1 MEQLLAV
8 TGKDEARIREI
19 LRRGTIVS
27 GASRFRWAGWDAE
40 VDGLRELLA
49 GFPDADPARPFSPER
64 CIRVVLRGRQSVEI
78 GRETASRKG
87 LFQRRTFWDGL
98 MEAVGGQAAEYVGY
112 SYRDRA
118 DRYVRTLSVDE
129 AQRIQEAAGSI
140 KFSALRDRVRS
151 AGFTQA
157 ELYAER

>member
-1 MEQLLAV
+1 MEHMLAV

-19 LRRGTIVS
+19 LRRGTLVS
-27 GASRFRWAGWDAE
+27 GASRFRWTGWDAE

-49 GFPDADPARPFSPER
+49 GFPDPDPSRPFSPAR

-98 MEAVGGQAAEYVGY
+98 MEAVGGEAPSYVGY

-118 DRYVRTLSVDE
+118 DRYVRVLSVDE
-129 AQRIQEAAGSI
+129 ARRIQEAAGRT
-140 KFSALRDRVRS
+140 KFSGLRDRVES
-151 AGFTQA
+151 AGFAQA
-157 ELYAER
+157 ELFVER

>member
-1 MEQLLAV
+1 
-8 TGKDEARIREI
+8 
-19 LRRGTIVS
+19 
-27 GASRFRWAGWDAE
+27 
-40 VDGLRELLA
+40 
-49 GFPDADPARPFSPER
+49 
-64 CIRVVLRGRQSVEI
+64 VEI

-98 MEAVGGQAAEYVGY
+98 MEAVGGQAAAYVGY

-118 DRYVRTLSVDE
+118 DRYVRALSVDE
-129 AQRIQEAAGSI
+129 AKRIQEAAERI

-157 ELYAER
+157 ELFAER